1 MEGMFLQYSSGGEK
15 SKNVSQS
22 ISIRLGGIS
31 YNKCRNKQQIMVYN
45 WYKWQKIAKGN
56 IWQYV
61 YIENEKEQL
70 HMNSVF

>member
-45 WYKWQKIAKGN
+45 
-56 IWQYV
+56 
-61 YIENEKEQL
+61 
-70 HMNSVF
+70 

>member
-1 MEGMFLQYSSGGEK
+1 MVYARMIPKRVEITKEKYFTIDIRKKMEDMFLQYSSGEEK

-45 WYKWQKIAKGN
+45 
-56 IWQYV
+56 
-61 YIENEKEQL
+61 
-70 HMNSVF
+70 

>member
-1 MEGMFLQYSSGGEK
+1 
-15 SKNVSQS
+15 
-22 ISIRLGGIS
+22 
-31 YNKCRNKQQIMVYN
+31 MVYN